1 MIQDGEGIYVGE
13 TSRSIYERT
22 SEHHEKARSMDE
34 GSFMVKHWFT
44 SHPEEEEQ
52 PGFRFR
58 VVGRFKDCL
67 TRQLKEAV
75 RMGHRPGNLNSKG
88 EWGSCNIP
96 RLVIE
101 KEDYAKKKDE
111 IEARKMKDKDEQ
123 ELQDFINNK
132 KLKDDYKKTR
142 QVEGMKRK
150 LPEWMTALET
160 EQGSPA
166 KRKRGD
172 GDDVSDGWKT
182 ELRADEEVP
191 GGCSIMVKVASGSQ
205 DMTVPTVPDGCM
217 QDVSGGQ
224 GKADTAGK
232 RDNLGASTSGG
243 GTTLTAGDNRG
254 ILVRRGRKGKG
265 QPLFKVRDIAA
276 QFRRMASNASNA
288 NQNRK

>member
-1 MIQDGEGIYVGE
+1 MKVKPGDKMIQDGEGIYVGE

-58 VVGRFKDCL
+58 VVGKFKDCL

-96 RLVIE
+96 RLIIE

-111 IEARKMKDKDEQ
+111 IEARKRKEKDEQ

-132 KLKDDYKKTR
+132 KLRDGIKKKK

-150 LPEWMTALET
+150 LPEWMTVLDT
-160 EQGSPA
+160 EKGSPA

-172 GDDVSDGWKT
+172 EDDVPDGWKT
-182 ELRADEEVP
+182 EVSTEEVP
-191 GGCSIMVKVASGSQ
+191 DGWSGSQ
-205 DMTVPTVPDGCM
+205 DMTVPAVPDGSVKNVSEG
-217 QDVSGGQ
+217 QD
-224 GKADTAGK
+224 KADTAGK
-232 RDNLGASTSGG
+232 LDTLGASTCGE
-243 GTTLTAGDNRG
+243 GTT
-254 ILVRRGRKGKG
+254 
-265 QPLFKVRDIAA
+265 
-276 QFRRMASNASNA
+276 
-288 NQNRK
+288 